1 MRLFLLLL
9 SLLLISITTAFAL
22 DKPDGSNSI
31 EDQTALFLVK
41 MIALR

>member
-9 SLLLISITTAFAL
+9 SLLFISIATAFAL
-22 DKPDGSNSI
+22 DKPGGGNSI

-41 MIALR
+41 MIVLR